1 VPAGS
6 VTGPIGQASDF
17 SRVLPATI
25 NSYNDQFLYIQE
37 NSEIYIGDVIRLI
50 PGSAPEAQPKTLS
63 RPVETFFLSTLRAP
77 DGKSS
82 CDNQRMARLDNT
94 LLEAALLGYQAEQK
108 RIQAAIADLQK
119 RIGGK
124 SATPSPPKSTPAT
137 RKKHRISAE
146 GRARIAAAQR
156 KRWAAAKKEDSAK

>member
-1 VPAGS
+1 
-6 VTGPIGQASDF
+6 
-17 SRVLPATI
+17 
-25 NSYNDQFLYIQE
+25 
-37 NSEIYIGDVIRLI
+37 
-50 PGSAPEAQPKTLS
+50 
-63 RPVETFFLSTLRAP
+63 
-77 DGKSS
+77 
-82 CDNQRMARLDNT
+82 MARLDNT

-124 SATPSPPKSTPAT
+124 SATPKSSAPSPPAA

-156 KRWAAAKKEDSAK
+156 KRWAAAKKEEGK